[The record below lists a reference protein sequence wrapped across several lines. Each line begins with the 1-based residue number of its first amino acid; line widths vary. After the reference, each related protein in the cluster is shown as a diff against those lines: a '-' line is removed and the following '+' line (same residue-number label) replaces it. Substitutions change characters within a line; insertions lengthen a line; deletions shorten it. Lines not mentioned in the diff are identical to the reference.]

1 MGRNKKRVKW
11 FPTKPFRWSLNRFF
25 KGLFP
30 LLDWS
35 LPKALSISIGIWGG
49 WHSTRPT
56 VGAQLPFAW
65 RGSSWAGRCSWS
77 GGHSRAFSALHAEDL
92 LFCKPL
98 SMEMQQVSTQGDRQ
112 TQSCH
117 FIYIP
122 LCFLTELL
130 SVVRFGSGRGLSGEC
145 LPHRHE
151 DLISDP

>member
-11 FPTKPFRWSLNRFF
+11 FPTKPFRWSPNRFF

-65 RGSSWAGRCSWS
+65 RGSSWADRCSWS
-77 GGHSRAFSALHAEDL
+77 GGHSRAFSPPPCRWSFILQTSKYGNAASEQAGRRAQAEQL
-92 LFCKPL
+92 TP
-98 SMEMQQVSTQGDRQ
+98 
-112 TQSCH
+112 SCH
-117 FIYIP
+117 FIDIP

-130 SVVRFGSGRGLSGEC
+130 SVVRFGAGRVQAEEAGPS
-145 LPHRHE
+145 P
-151 DLISDP
+151 